1 MDLPRALTTRERE
14 VLSLLLPRDGF
25 ADVDVYRAQ
34 LDDATVTG
42 GCSCGCATICLAIGS
57 EAPRATPAGPHPS
70 LLAIEA
76 HGKDP
81 SDPNLPVGIILFAK
95 NGALD
100 SLEIVYFG
108 DTPPK
113 EFPATERLEALKLG
127 L

>member
-14 VLSLLLPRDGF
+14 VLSLLLPLDGF

-34 LDDATVTG
+34 LDHATVTG
-42 GCSCGCATICLAIGS
+42 GCSCGCATIYLAIGP
-57 EAPRATPAGPHPS
+57 EAPLSSAAGPDPS

-76 HGKDP
+76 RGKDP
-81 SDPNLPVGIILFAK
+81 SDPSLPVEIILFAK
-95 NGALD
+95 NGALE

-113 EFPATERLEALKLG
+113 ELPATERLEALKQR
-127 L
+127 